1 MSSESI
7 VDSVLVGIL
16 SLALLSP
23 LASCGADVCFFFSS
37 APVVSSVTPDLFG
50 FGTTGV
56 FHLVI
61 VGGSFDQGAV
71 VQLADGTTLRP
82 DQITSTRMIVG
93 LQAPQMD
100 PNGFVSFRV
109 LNPCGALSGNVVVR
123 VVN

>member
-1 MSSESI
+1 MSSKSI
-7 VDSVLVGIL
+7 VDSVLIGIL

-23 LASCGADVCFFFSS
+23 LASCGANVCFFFSS
-37 APVVSSVTPDLFG
+37 SPVITSVTPNPSG

-56 FHLVI
+56 IHLVI
-61 VGGSFDQGAV
+61 VGSSFDQGAM

-82 DQITSTRMIVG
+82 DEVTPTRMTVD
-93 LQAPQMD
+93 LQAPQVAS
-100 PNGFVSFRV
+100 NGFVSFHV